1 MWKLCRI
8 NRINRSG
15 LVFFRLCTMERQQD
29 ASSCCIILYYL
40 LDNGMQMVWEN
51 RVFRPMFRFIS
62 TWTRMRVPVGV
73 PYYNGAFYND
83 LEWPVTSHAITW
95 RWISQTRLKIR
106 P

>member
-40 LDNGMQMVWEN
+40 LDNGMQMV
-51 RVFRPMFRFIS
+51 
-62 TWTRMRVPVGV
+62 
-73 PYYNGAFYND
+73 
-83 LEWPVTSHAITW
+83 
-95 RWISQTRLKIR
+95 
-106 P
+106 